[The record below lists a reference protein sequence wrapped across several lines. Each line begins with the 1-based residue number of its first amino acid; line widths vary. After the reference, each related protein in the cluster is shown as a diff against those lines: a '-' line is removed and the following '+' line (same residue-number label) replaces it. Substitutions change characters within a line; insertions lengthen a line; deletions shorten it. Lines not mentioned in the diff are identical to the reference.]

1 MGGNT
6 GGTLPP
12 PERSVQGARYQLPA
26 IENLEP
32 RHTAGMT
39 TQYLWGRRV
48 GQRGRKEMEDYNLK
62 RSGLQIVQDL
72 HRPGHDMDRLW
83 GEMVSEGNRRGGR
96 GEVTP

>member
-1 MGGNT
+1 
-6 GGTLPP
+6 
-12 PERSVQGARYQLPA
+12 
-26 IENLEP
+26 
-32 RHTAGMT
+32 
-39 TQYLWGRRV
+39 
-48 GQRGRKEMEDYNLK
+48 MEDYNLK